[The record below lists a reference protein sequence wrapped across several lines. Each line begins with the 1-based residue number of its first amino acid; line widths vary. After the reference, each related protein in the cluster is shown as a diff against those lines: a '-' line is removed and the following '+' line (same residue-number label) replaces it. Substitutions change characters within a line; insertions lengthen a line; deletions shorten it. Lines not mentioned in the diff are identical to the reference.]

1 MSVEEAKSWFPS
13 YSLVGS
19 IGSTK
24 SCGVAVLFKPSFSLL
39 NTVSDSSGRFVR
51 ACLSRADA
59 VFDMVSLY
67 APNLWSAHLSFFPSL
82 LPFLD
87 PGAPTLLCGDFNL
100 VMDHS
105 RDRWNA
111 GGQSVTD
118 TPEVLASFFR
128 DLSCVDARPSCH
140 PTQQAFTWLRTDGT
154 CASRIDLV
162 GCPVSWLPSV
172 STCDIFV
179 CPVSDHSAV
188 SLTLTSLPGAVSR
201 GPGFWKLNTSI
212 LTEPDYI
219 AENSSFWSTWQ
230 GSKDS
235 SSSLLGWWDLGKAHI
250 KSLSLDY
257 CRRCSARRKAQSI
270 FSSAEVVRLKS
281 LVDLGHVSALPDYKK
296 ALSEL
301 QEFSLDQARGAQ
313 LCSRTRWVEEGESS
327 SAYFFHL
334 ERRRKAESTI
344 SSPKV
349 GDCTVISTEALL
361 TAASDYKNLYAS
373 CDTDPV
379 VQDELLSNL
388 SPSLSSEEADLYEG
402 DLTVAECL
410 KAVQG
415 MAKSK
420 TPGLDGLPAEFY
432 LAFWSVLGSDLVDVL
447 NCAFRVGFL
456 SVSQCCGLI
465 NLVFKADDRTLL
477 KNWCPISLLCVD
489 YKIGSRAIAGRL
501 LRVID
506 KVVSPDETAS
516 VPGWFIGENVA
527 YV

>member
-13 YSLVGS
+13 YSLVAS
-19 IGSTK
+19 IASSK

-51 ACLSRADA
+51 ACLSRLMQ
-59 VFDMVSLY
+59 FLIWCRFM
-67 APNLWSAHLSFFPSL
+67 HLIYGLPICPFFPRCSL
-82 LPFLD
+82 SW
-87 PGAPTLLCGDFNL
+87 TLVPPLSCVGTLIL
-100 VMDHS
+100 VMDPS

-128 DLSCVDARPSCH
+128 DLSCVDAWPSCH
-140 PTQQAFTWLRTDGT
+140 PTQQAFTWLQTDGT

-219 AENSSFWSTWQ
+219 AEISSFWSTWQ

-235 SSSLLGWWDLGKAHI
+235 SSSLLDWLDLGKARI
-250 KSLSLDY
+250 ESLSLDY
-257 CRRCSARRKAQSI
+257 CCRCSTRRKAKSI
-270 FSSAEVVRLKS
+270 FLSAEVARLKS

-301 QEFSLDQARGAQ
+301 QEFSLDQDHGAQ
-313 LCSRTRWVEEGESS
+313 LCSHTRWVEEGESS

-349 GDCTVISTEALL
+349 GDCTVTSTEALL
-361 TAASDYKNLYAS
+361 TAASDFYKNLYAS

-388 SPSLSSEEADLYEG
+388 SLSLSSEEADLYEG

-456 SVSQCCGLI
+456 SVSQRCGLI
-465 NLVFKADDRTLL
+465 NLVFKAEIDR
-477 KNWCPISLLCVD
+477 
-489 YKIGSRAIAGRL
+489 
-501 LRVID
+501 
-506 KVVSPDETAS
+506 
-516 VPGWFIGENVA
+516 
-527 YV
+527 